1 MKRLALIID
10 GNHFMH
16 TTLTAVGAFNSK
28 SKIFEVGSSE
38 EETRKDTNALLDRLS
53 TIFASDVRN
62 FGSLIDEIVFTVD
75 DSRSWRKDIIL
86 DSNYIDISTD
96 LDYKGNRKKDKTIN
110 WTLIYTIFKD
120 FLDNLQKNSSVRVV
134 SLKGCEGDDVISVFS
149 SYYNS
154 MGKSVIIYSGDNDL
168 NQCVKYNKSNNS
180 FTLQYQKQQKR
191 VLLTVDTGRYLKTL
205 TDNFI
210 IDYLKSFCNNAGSK
224 LTVINPIEVILEK
237 VVLGDDGDNIKSVL
251 SENRT
256 YKSGK
261 NIGTVYE
268 KRISP
273 SILEKI
279 KSRLDLTTLS
289 VDDFYNDYFIN
300 TLSNLCIQKFEPLE
314 KKNVDSVINNINL
327 NVRLVILDYRSVPT
341 SLYDE
346 MLNWVEIN
354 YTDKKIFDTKKI
366 TNNKN
371 ILSFMPMYDKS
382 LAETAS
388 SASIFKHLGL

>member
-16 TTLTAVGAFNSK
+16 TTLTAVGAFSSK
-28 SKIFEVGSSE
+28 SKIFEVGSSD

-86 DSNYIDISTD
+86 DTNYIDLPTD

-110 WTLIYTIFKD
+110 WSLIYTVFNN
-120 FLDNLQKNSSVRVV
+120 FLENLQKHSSVKVV
-134 SLKGCEGDDVISVFS
+134 SIKGCEGDDLISVFS

-154 MGKSVIIYSGDNDL
+154 MGKSVILYSGDNDL
-168 NQCVKYNKSNNS
+168 KQCVKYNKSNNS
-180 FTLQYQKQQKR
+180 FTLQYQKQTKK
-191 VLLTVDTGRYLKTL
+191 VLLTVETGRYLKTL

-210 IDYLKSFCNNAGSK
+210 VDYLKSFCNNASSK

-237 VVLGDDGDNIKSVL
+237 VVLGDDGDNIKSII
-251 SENRT
+251 SESRT
-256 YKSGK
+256 YKTGK
-261 NIGTVYE
+261 NTTYE
-268 KRISP
+268 KRITP
-273 SILEKI
+273 SILEKV
-279 KSRLDLTTLS
+279 KGRLDMSSLGL
-289 VDDFYNDYFIN
+289 DDFYNDYFIN
-300 TLSNLCIQKFEPLE
+300 NLANLCIQKFEPLE
-314 KKNVDSVINNINL
+314 KKNIDGVINNINL

-346 MLNWVEIN
+346 MLNWVEKN
-354 YTDKKIFDTKKI
+354 YLDKKVFDTKKI

-371 ILSFMPMYDKS
+371 ILSFMPMYDKT
-382 LAETAS
+382 LAESAS